1 MAKKK
6 EKSQPPEIPKST
18 EEEALETV
26 KQEDFKDVV
35 GDLLAQA
42 ESTAGPLENRAE
54 KVFGPMAP
62 EDADMAISLQHE
74 GITPAFLA
82 RKLRIILESYE
93 PKWNQGSKSW
103 DYFIPAELWRR
114 CIEMAMKVRG
124 DYAPEKRI
132 DINIDASLEDLLRVS
147 KGVTPE
153 EAKAKIIEYIDVEV
167 IQGKE

>member
-6 EKSQPPEIPKST
+6 EKSQPQETPKST
-18 EEEALETV
+18 EEEV
-26 KQEDFKDVV
+26 VVPQELFQGVMDILVSD
-35 GDLLAQA
+35 A
-42 ESTAGPLENRAE
+42 EAAPGPLDSHVDN
-54 KVFGPMAP
+54 FGPLAP
-62 EDADMAISLQHE
+62 EDSDMAVALQHE

-82 RKLRIILESYE
+82 RKLKIVLETYE
-93 PKWNQGSKSW
+93 PRWNQKERKW
-103 DYFIPAELWRR
+103 DYFVPAELWRR
-114 CIEMAMKVRG
+114 SIEMSMKVRG

-167 IQGKE
+167 IKGK

>member
-6 EKSQPPEIPKST
+6 EKSQPPEILKST
-18 EEEALETV
+18 EEEDLETV
-26 KQEDFKDVV
+26 PQEEYKDMI
-35 GDLLAQA
+35 GTLLGEA
-42 ESTAGPLENRAE
+42 ESTAGPLLNRDE

-82 RKLRIILESYE
+82 RKLRILLVAYE
-93 PKWNQGSKSW
+93 PKWNNSSKSW
-103 DYFIPAELWRR
+103 GYFIPAELWRR